1 VSSLCSVPLK
11 PNRFAT
17 AAAGQPQN
25 ILYLLSVVADSL
37 LNVQK
42 RNFNFKVQEQRR
54 KNTNRNCVQIK
65 NKGD

>member
-1 VSSLCSVPLK
+1 VPLK

-42 RNFNFKVQEQRR
+42 WNFNFRY
-54 KNTNRNCVQIK
+54 KNSTEKTQTEIAFK
-65 NKGD
+65 